1 MAPSSASVVICGAGI
16 AGVATAYHLAVRR
29 GVPGVVLVDERPP
42 LTLTSDKSAECYR
55 NWWPGPGDAMVAV
68 MNRSIDLLEELA
80 RESGNVFRM
89 NRRGYLF
96 ASADPARVP
105 QFHRAAAEAAALGS
119 GPVREHATAA
129 SAYVPAAA
137 DGFDTPLTGADVITE
152 PSLIRRHFPY
162 LTPDTLAVLHAR
174 RCGWFSGQQLGM
186 YLLEQAREHGVE
198 LVEGRVETIDTTGG
212 RVRGVHVTGPGGGRV
227 LGTDRAVIAAGPFLH
242 RAGRLLGVEVPIF
255 CELHAKIAWNDA
267 LRAMPRDAPLTIWAD
282 PMTIPWSPEERAE
295 LGASGAH
302 DLLLG
307 ELPAGAHGRPEGA
320 GDSTSVLGI
329 WTYDTKPAEPAFP
342 LAFDPAYPEVVLRG
356 MARMIPAL
364 TPYLERLPR
373 CFVDGGYYTKTR
385 ENRFL
390 SGPLPV
396 AGAYIIGALSGYGMM
411 ASNGAADLL
420 ADHIAERPLP
430 HYAAAFRLDRYDDPA
445 YLELLDDWGD
455 SGQL

>member
-1 MAPSSASVVICGAGI
+1 
-16 AGVATAYHLAVRR
+16 
-29 GVPGVVLVDERPP
+29 
-42 LTLTSDKSAECYR
+42 
-55 NWWPGPGDAMVAV
+55 
-68 MNRSIDLLEELA
+68 
-80 RESGNVFRM
+80 
-89 NRRGYLF
+89 
-96 ASADPARVP
+96 
-105 QFHRAAAEAAALGS
+105 
-119 GPVREHATAA
+119 
-129 SAYVPAAA
+129 
-137 DGFDTPLTGADVITE
+137 
-152 PSLIRRHFPY
+152 
-162 LTPDTLAVLHAR
+162 
-174 RCGWFSGQQLGM
+174 M
-186 YLLEQAREHGVE
+186 YLLERAREHGVE

-212 RVRGVHVTGPGGGRV
+212 RVRGVHVTGPGGGRMI
-227 LGTDRAVIAAGPFLH
+227 GTERAVIAAGPFLH

-282 PMTIPWSPEERAE
+282 PLTIPWSPEERAE

-320 GDSTSVLGI
+320 GDSTAVLGI
-329 WTYDTKPAEPAFP
+329 WTYDTKPADPAFP

-430 HYAAAFRLDRYDDPA
+430 RYTAAFRLDRYDDSA
-445 YLELLDDWGD
+445 YRKLLDDWGD